1 MLRQPV
7 LSPPYRK
14 HVSPAELPLRET
26 FWNIPPLGIV
36 GVYLGGLIAIG
47 LFVRGLAQR
56 IALWRAGTPDTRF
69 DDLPQR
75 FALLFKEGLLQTRVL
90 ARRFPGLMHVALF
103 WGFLVLL
110 AGTIVATV
118 DWEITRLLFDWRL
131 LQGPVYLV
139 FEVTL
144 DLFGAVFL
152 VGIGMAAWRRLI
164 RKPAHLTLDQRFTHM
179 LLTLALI
186 GLSGFLIEAL
196 RLAVTQPAWA
206 RWSSVGWL
214 LAQPLLALQLP

>member
-7 LSPPYRK
+7 LSSPYRT

-26 FWNIPPLGIV
+26 FWNIPPWGIV
-36 GVYLGGLIAIG
+36 GVYLGGLIAIA

-56 IALWRAGTPDTRF
+56 IALWRAGTPGARF

-75 FALLFKEGLLQTRVL
+75 FALLFKEGLLQNRVL

-131 LQGPVYLV
+131 LQGP
-139 FEVTL
+139 
-144 DLFGAVFL
+144 
-152 VGIGMAAWRRLI
+152 
-164 RKPAHLTLDQRFTHM
+164 
-179 LLTLALI
+179 
-186 GLSGFLIEAL
+186 
-196 RLAVTQPAWA
+196 
-206 RWSSVGWL
+206 
-214 LAQPLLALQLP
+214 